1 MSRQGKFRTVFA
13 GLKVT
18 ACAAVA
24 AVSITHSAL
33 ADNSTKIP
41 RHHAA
46 PKASSSKC
54 LCGYGISGYDN
65 INCVPVADCEWEHA
79 TCRGTC

>member
-1 MSRQGKFRTVFA
+1 MSHHGKFRFVFA
-13 GLKVT
+13 GLT
-18 ACAAVA
+18 IAACAAIGA
-24 AVSITHSAL
+24 ISLAHGAL
-33 ADNSTKIP
+33 ADNSTKRP
-41 RHHAA
+41 QHVKAPAA
-46 PKASSSKC
+46 SSKC